1 MKTLLSTLFLLSASA
16 LLAGTGISTPASAP
30 VSDDVLLSAIAAVE
44 TGNNPS
50 RLGHYGER
58 TQLQILP
65 ETWREFSRLPHSR
78 AAANPAETERVAR
91 AYLQVIRHRL
101 EARGL
106 PQTPY
111 YIAAGWNAGPGFRRL
126 SPGTVSYAKRVAN
139 VVEMELALEAR
150 AAVAAAPG
158 ASDPSADSAR
168 CRLEAERPGH
178 RAGYPGAG
186 ELHGAARRV
195 RRPPAVP
202 DGLQLSLS
210 AAVLSTA
217 AFLCPDAGRALR
229 CVPRAIGCERAGQT
243 KRSNSHKKHEK
254 LDRHA
259 ARFRAPIGA

>member
-150 AAVAAAPG
+150 AAVAAA
-158 ASDPSADSAR
+158 
-168 CRLEAERPGH
+168 AE
-178 RAGYPGAG
+178 
-186 ELHGAARRV
+186 AARAPAPTVATAQPVRV
-195 RRPPAVP
+195 HPTRPLIPL
-202 DGLQLSLS
+202 G
-210 AAVLSTA
+210 AVLKPNAPVIALDTPAQVNFMAQPVES
-217 AFLCPDAGRALR
+217 AG
-229 CVPRAIGCERAGQT
+229 PRLYLMA
-243 KRSNSHKKHEK
+243 SN
-254 LDRHA
+254 
-259 ARFRAPIGA
+259 